1 MNINREE
8 KLLSGCCD
16 SSCSRRFSGGPKTG
30 GWSPHPT
37 HANPHLHTV
46 PTLCPS
52 TCYGRCLARPHGHC
66 HCPDF
71 AEVKAHVVLMV
82 VRSDPAHP
90 HTAGLLACEDPHRV
104 IVLGTQRE
112 DQRSVR
118 KMALLGTLN
127 PPSGF
132 WEFNMK
138 LLNERSLETV
148 CVGIAIQILL
158 DWGMDSL
165 GIFGG
170 TPTTESLFRLQQN
183 NK

>member
-1 MNINREE
+1 MTPLVPAGSQAAP
-8 KLLSGCCD
+8 KLVAGASIL
-16 SSCSRRFSGGPKTG
+16 PM
-30 GWSPHPT
+30 PT
-37 HANPHLHTV
+37 SHLHIV
-46 PTLCPS
+46 PPHCAPAPAMDVAL
-52 TCYGRCLARPHGHC
+52 LVPHGHC

-90 HTAGLLACEDPHRV
+90 HTAGLLTCEDPHRV

-127 PPSGF
+127 LSCRF

-148 CVGIAIQILL
+148 LL
-158 DWGMDSL
+158 
-165 GIFGG
+165 
-170 TPTTESLFRLQQN
+170 SLFRFF
-183 NK
+183 

>member
-1 MNINREE
+1 MDVA
-8 KLLSGCCD
+8 LL
-16 SSCSRRFSGGPKTG
+16 
-30 GWSPHPT
+30 
-37 HANPHLHTV
+37 V
-46 PTLCPS
+46 
-52 TCYGRCLARPHGHC
+52 PHGHC

-158 DWGMDSL
+158 DWGMDFL